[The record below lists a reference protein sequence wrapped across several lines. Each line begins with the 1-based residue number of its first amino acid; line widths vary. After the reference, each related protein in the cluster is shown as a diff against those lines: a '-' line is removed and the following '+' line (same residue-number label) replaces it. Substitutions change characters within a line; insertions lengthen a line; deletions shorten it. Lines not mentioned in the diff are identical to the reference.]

1 MFDETL
7 CLAQF
12 KHYIMYTRFEASCLL
27 IYIQILCFLMNK
39 QMCMYMKA
47 YIFIFK
53 RREKPAVIWKEKGI
67 ENEKSV

>member
-1 MFDETL
+1 
-7 CLAQF
+7 
-12 KHYIMYTRFEASCLL
+12 
-27 IYIQILCFLMNK
+27 
-39 QMCMYMKA
+39 MKA